1 MAKSVKLFEQAIRE
15 VRAYADEDDVP
26 KADVTYLIGSLNR
39 LADSDLF
46 LLYDALGFCQDR
58 DELTEALYR
67 LADVAWRKRDGLET
81 DG

>member
-15 VRAYADEDDVP
+15 VRAYVVDGDDADF
-26 KADVTYLIGSLNR
+26 TRLIGSLNR

-46 LLYDALGFCQDR
+46 LLYDALGLCQDR
-58 DELTEALYR
+58 DALTEALYR
-67 LADVAWRKRDGLET
+67 LAAWRKRDGLET